1 MATFSTNQARQLYV
15 VKELKTSNVI
25 STDAAGSIAVKS
37 DTAKNHLYFEYM
49 GAGGML
55 RSDLIDIK
63 SIMHAKATDA
73 DDLAHELAKY
83 KVVLDPNVNGGSPV
97 AGQDYLLRITFR
109 NYIGLSEEDQYIK
122 YGMVHAVAGMTA
134 GAFYQELY
142 KSLKKNFSREAEQ
155 LLNFSLEGTAAKA
168 TMTTNTEI
176 TVTAVETGVIGNS
189 IKFTIESITATN
201 AGFKVTQEDGF
212 TVIRA
217 SLTAANKSIK
227 DLKDLVASNPG
238 IAEMITVTGTDRVI
252 VQLEATPVALTG
264 GDASGLI
271 VEEAPQE
278 WILGTFSQVPVN
290 FTLMPDTIV
299 VNGDDRIWG
308 LVEKQASTNSIP
320 DGHKIADLEYFCM
333 GERGDVYRM
342 MGFPNVI
349 RTKYLV
355 NPDLKYNTIDIHYA
369 YVGSNEAVQKS
380 EKDITIVVPKVG
392 KNNRDSNKLTNNII
406 SAINTATGLTITELD
421 VSA

>member
-15 VKELKTSNVI
+15 AEALKLPNVV
-25 STDAAGSIAVKS
+25 STDAVGSIAVKS

-63 SIMHAKATDA
+63 NIMYAKATDA
-73 DDLAHELAKY
+73 DDLAHKLAKY
-83 KVVLDPNVNGGSPV
+83 KVTLDPNVNGGSPV
-97 AGQDYLLRITFR
+97 AGQDYILRIAFR
-109 NYIGLSEEDQYIK
+109 NYIGMSEEDQYFK
-122 YGMVHAVAGMTA
+122 YGMVHAVSGMTA
-134 GAFYQELY
+134 GSFYQELY
-142 KSLKKNFSREAEQ
+142 KSLKKNFSRETEQ
-155 LLNFSLEGTAAKA
+155 LLDFSLADE
-168 TMTTNTEI
+168 
-176 TVTAVETGVIGNS
+176 
-189 IKFTIESITATN
+189 
-201 AGFKVTQEDGF
+201 
-212 TVIRA
+212 
-217 SLTAANKSIK
+217 
-227 DLKDLVASNPG
+227 
-238 IAEMITVTGTDRVI
+238 
-252 VQLEATPVALTG
+252 
-264 GDASGLI
+264 DASGLI
-271 VEEAPQE
+271 VEEVPQE
-278 WILGTFSQVPVN
+278 WILGTFPQVPVN

-392 KNNRDSNKLTNNII
+392 ENNEASNKLTNNII
-406 SAINTATGLTITELD
+406 SAINAATGLTIKTLD
-421 VSA
+421 VSDKANK